1 MKFLNNL
8 KRNSMA
14 EIPTAERYWLKT
26 SKDSDISAGLIKPNS
41 CTKFM
46 IEFAKMHVEAALKEA
61 SENAKASL
69 GKDWISRKEQKI
81 HPGQLV
87 DTIII
92 KVDKDSILN
101 SYPLTNIK

>member
-1 MKFLNNL
+1 
-8 KRNSMA
+8 MA
-14 EIPTAERYWLKT
+14 EIPTAGEVYLKT
-26 SKDSDISAGLIKPNS
+26 VFPTSFENRLDDIKLWFETTPDAKQSVEI
-41 CTKFM
+41 M
-46 IEFAKMHVEAALKEA
+46 VEFAKMHVAAALKEA

-69 GKDWISRKEQKI
+69 GKDWIRKEETI

-101 SYPLTNIK
+101 SYPLSNIK

>member
-1 MKFLNNL
+1 
-8 KRNSMA
+8 MA
-14 EIPTAERYWLKT
+14 EILSGCRECEALPTAKEFCRQRHNE
-26 SKDSDISAGLIKPNS
+26 SDPTISWIDFNE
-41 CTKFM
+41 M
-46 IEFAKMHVEAALKEA
+46 VMVEFAKMHVEAALKVA

-69 GKDWISRKEQKI
+69 GKDWIRKEETI

-101 SYPLTNIK
+101 SYPLTKIK

>member
-1 MKFLNNL
+1 
-8 KRNSMA
+8 MA
-14 EIPTAERYWLKT
+14 EIPNARRVYYKVTGCILESHHKP
-26 SKDSDISAGLIKPNS
+26 DIEKA
-41 CTKFM
+41 M
-46 IEFAKMHVEAALKEA
+46 IEFAKLHVEAALKEA

-69 GKDWISRKEQKI
+69 GKDWIRKEETI

-101 SYPLTNIK
+101 SYTLTNIK